1 MGRSAATRFVT
12 GVCISSFGDWL
23 TTFALAVVLFN
34 ATKSV
39 AVTAGYLLVR
49 VAPRPLGAWLGGPLG
64 DAASPR
70 AALVGAALVQGMVTA
85 AIAVPLA
92 LGRGYW
98 AIFILVGLSQLV
110 GGSWQPLTSAMMAR
124 LAGSDTRHA
133 LNLAYQLCMS
143 GMMLVAPAAGALLL
157 PLLGPVPLVL
167 TDAASFMLGA
177 ALFLSL
183 PRMPRVVGRPL
194 TVRGAATGGFEA
206 VFRRP
211 ILRVVAI
218 GAFSATVVITAL
230 QAALPAL
237 AAERFGSSA
246 DAGFCWAAVGLGG
259 ILGSLVAL
267 WRPLQRPAVVLPAMV
282 GEIALIGAVA
292 IARWPAADLVF
303 LAASTASASLSQIEG
318 GVIIQSQ
325 ASDIVARVQGA
336 VSTSRFLGMAG
347 GAALALVLALTVAWQ
362 ILVLI
367 LTVAGLALLGAA
379 ALGPR
384 QRAEQ
389 VAPARHT
396 SPLSEIPE

>member
-1 MGRSAATRFVT
+1 MSRSAATRFVT

-34 ATKSV
+34 ATRSV

-70 AALVGAALVQGMVTA
+70 IALVGAALAQGVVTA

-92 LGRGYW
+92 LGHGYW
-98 AIFILVGLSQLV
+98 AIFVLVGLSQLV
-110 GGSWQPLTSAMMAR
+110 GGSWQPLTSATMAR

-133 LNLAYQLCMS
+133 LNLAYQLCMN

-167 TDAASFMLGA
+167 SDAASFGLGA

-183 PRMPRVVGRPL
+183 PRMPRVAGRPL
-194 TVRGAATGGFEA
+194 TVHSAATGGFAA
-206 VFRRP
+206 VYRRP
-211 ILRVVAI
+211 ILRIVAL

-237 AAERFGSSA
+237 ASQRFGSSA

-259 ILGSLVAL
+259 ILGALVAL
-267 WRPLQRPAVVLPAMV
+267 WRPLQRSGVILPAVV
-282 GEIALIGAVA
+282 GEIAFIGAVA
-292 IARWPAADLVF
+292 IVARPAADLVF
-303 LAASTASASLSQIEG
+303 LAASTASATLGQIEG

-325 ASDIVARVQGA
+325 PSDIVSRVQSA

-347 GAALALVLALTVAWQ
+347 GATLALLLALTVTWQ
-362 ILVLI
+362 VLVVILAV
-367 LTVAGLALLGAA
+367 VGLGLLGGA
-379 ALGPR
+379 ALGPDEH
-384 QRAEQ
+384 RAT
-389 VAPARHT
+389 AGGPSSA
-396 SPLSEIPE
+396 LGDIPD